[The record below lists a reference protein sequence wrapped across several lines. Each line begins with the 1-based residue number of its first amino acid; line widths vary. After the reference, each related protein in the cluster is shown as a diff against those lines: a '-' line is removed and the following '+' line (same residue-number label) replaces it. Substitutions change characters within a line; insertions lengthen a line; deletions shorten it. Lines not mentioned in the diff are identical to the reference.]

1 MENKY
6 CRVGTITPNVNGRQA
21 VSLLE
26 YQYQNLMDKAN
37 QLKELND
44 QLGDFFEAKAMQI
57 KKILETLVP

>member
-6 CRVGTITPNVNGRQA
+6 CRVGTITPNVNARQT

-26 YQYQNLMDKAN
+26 YQYQNLMDRAN

-44 QLGDFFEAKAMQI
+44 QLGDFFENKAMQI
-57 KKILETLVP
+57 KKILENLVH